1 MSRRIIVY
9 GHGDMSTMGF
19 PTPEALVQYLEGG
32 IFQEKDGR
40 YRYSQT
46 KPADVVVLARD
57 GKAYGHFEI
66 DDAVA
71 PSAADR
77 KAYPPVKKVYLVR
90 KSVRYANAVALAPLG
105 ISNASAATLMKTIS
119 RSCRRWPAIQ
129 KSLAR
134 AVTDEVSNQRQKL
147 TGAAILVFELQRPC
161 RRPRQVS

>member
-1 MSRRIIVY
+1 MARKIMVY
-9 GHGDMSTMGF
+9 DQGDNSAVGF

-32 IFQEKDGR
+32 ILQDKDGR

-71 PSAADR
+71 PTAADR
-77 KAYPPVKKVYLVR
+77 AAYPPVKKVYLVR

-105 ISNASAATLMKTIS
+105 ISNYRFGRYI
-119 RSCRRWPAIQ
+119 
-129 KSLAR
+129 
-134 AVTDEVSNQRQKL
+134 DEDEFAQLQTMAGDTEDFHGRYQNPL
-147 TGAAILVFELQRPC
+147 T
-161 RRPRQVS
+161 S